1 MAKKITPENETGQAD
16 SGTIVLVGRP
26 GALKGELFLDNPGEA
41 RLVFRGAAVSS
52 LQISGEAKT
61 GRELSGVPPVESMIV
76 AQKVPA
82 VTVRPGERRRVPLKF
97 ALSPNTPPGEYHA
110 SLQLA
115 DRTFPVVFHVV
126 EQLSLEISPAQLVLR
141 NDAGATISKQ
151 VVLHNRGNV
160 PLEIDEL
167 SAIPLDDELLN
178 CRILRGVAAAVDSEE
193 KIDLDSVLAAF
204 ARHSRLALDQA
215 GILRVR
221 NRSGRLTLQPGEIR
235 AVTLEFRLPESLE
248 KRSRYRAI
256 LPIYTADLVIVIAP
270 AFDGQNAVK

>member
-1 MAKKITPENETGQAD
+1 MAKKTMPENEAGQAD
-16 SGTIVLVGRP
+16 SGTIVLVGGP
-26 GALKGELFLDNPGEA
+26 GALKGELYLDNPGDA
-41 RLVFRGAAVSS
+41 RLVTRGAAVSTP
-52 LQISGEAKT
+52 QISGDAKT
-61 GRELSGVPPVESMIV
+61 RAAARGAPALESRIV
-76 AQKVPA
+76 SQKVPA

-126 EQLSLEISPAQLVLR
+126 EQLALEISPARLVLR

-193 KIDLDSVLAAF
+193 ETGLDSVLAAF
-204 ARHSRLALDQA
+204 ARQSRLALDQA

-221 NRSGRLTLQPGEIR
+221 NRSGRLTLQPSEIR

-270 AFDGQNAVK
+270 AFDRQNAVK